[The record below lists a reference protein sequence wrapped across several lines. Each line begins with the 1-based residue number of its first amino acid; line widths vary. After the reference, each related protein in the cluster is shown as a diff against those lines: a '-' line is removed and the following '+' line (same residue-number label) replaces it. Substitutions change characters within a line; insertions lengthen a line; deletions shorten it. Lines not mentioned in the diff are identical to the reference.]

1 MKVWNADLMGQ
12 INELMNQAL
21 AKELNEISMNL
32 KEAHPA
38 DEQPKG
44 F

>member
-1 MKVWNADLMGQ
+1 MKARNADLMGQ
-12 INELMNQAL
+12 INELMGQAL